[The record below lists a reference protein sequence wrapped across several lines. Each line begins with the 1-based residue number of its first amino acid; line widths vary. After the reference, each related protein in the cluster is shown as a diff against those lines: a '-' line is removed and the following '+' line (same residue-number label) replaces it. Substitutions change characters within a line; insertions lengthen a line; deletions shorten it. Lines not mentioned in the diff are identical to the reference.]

1 MIRYQADPKHRRLFL
16 EHFCLGEDSR
26 ALKSNGEK
34 EVEDKGE
41 ECEELG
47 LEETT
52 VFRGLAARV
61 SLLSLD
67 CPDLQFSGKAASR
80 EMAKPTL
87 GSWKI
92 LKKLARYLLGR
103 EAVVWVFGWQD
114 EVELAHTFSD
124 SDWGGMLRIGNRL
137 QGEFGC
143 WGVI

>member
-1 MIRYQADPKHRRLFL
+1 M
-16 EHFCLGEDSR
+16 
-26 ALKSNGEK
+26 
-34 EVEDKGE
+34 
-41 ECEELG
+41 
-47 LEETT
+47 
-52 VFRGLAARV
+52 FRGLAARV
-61 SLLSLD
+61 NFLSLD

-92 LKKLARYLLGR
+92 LKQLARYLLGR

-114 EVELAHTFSD
+114 EVELAHTFSMRLR
-124 SDWGGMLRIGNRL
+124 GMLRIGNRL